1 MSTASILIHSLG
13 WALLHSI
20 WQGALIFAILKL
32 ALFSFP
38 GMAARIKY
46 HLSYL
51 SLAAMFT
58 WFLGSFYQE
67 WQRLQAITIKVTE
80 GGTDP
85 AGYKVFFIKTF
96 PPQSSYLSDSMLLQV
111 ERYFPL
117 LIVVYTAGIAFL
129 SLRFLVNLLQ
139 VQLLRTQGVSQV
151 PAHIY
156 HLLEQLRSAL
166 AIDRKVKVL
175 LSARV
180 NVPIVLGTIKPVI
193 LLPVASISQLST
205 DQLEAI
211 LIHELAHIRR
221 YDFLLNIMQTVVETI
236 LFFNPFTWL
245 ISVIIRR
252 EREHCCDDLVL
263 AHTNQPL
270 PYAKALAT
278 LEAYRLSGGQFAM
291 AATGQSNHLLNRIK
305 RIMEMKKNPLNY
317 SQLIVALVLIATMT
331 ISVIWLTPAFAQT
344 KKDKEKKQEQGRP
357 APAKDETYNKG
368 KIVVI
373 DEKGKRSEYN
383 TREEL
388 PEHIKET
395 IATSMAAAGESMKT
409 ADEAM
414 KLAEETL
421 KTIDVAGISKEVS
434 SALAEVDWEQISA
447 DVNNA
452 MKEIDWEQINRDIEQ
467 GMKDAG
473 RELND
478 PAVREEIRA
487 KLKEAQAEARQGTAE
502 AQRALA
508 EAHGDLVEAQ
518 KELEAARKE
527 RADAPRVWAQESK
540 QRAEASS
547 ERAEASRQRAEDT
560 RARAEVAK
568 ARAAVA
574 AARAKGSTAPF
585 AVAQGS
591 NGFSY
596 SYSSS
601 NSYDKMLKEMEREG
615 LITRKN
621 GFSIKKT
628 DDKLYINGKSQDNHV
643 YNRYRKYLK
652 GDNVVIKGDDEDLT
666 IKIRN

>member
-13 WALLHSI
+13 WALLHSL
-20 WQGALIFAILKL
+20 WQGALIFAILRL
-32 ALFSFP
+32 TLYSFP

-51 SLAAMFT
+51 SLAAIFT
-58 WFLGSFYQE
+58 WFLSSFYQE

-96 PPQSSYLSDSMLLQV
+96 PPQSTYLSDSMLLQV
-111 ERYFPL
+111 ERYFPM
-117 LIVVYTAGIAFL
+117 LIGVYIAGIVFL
-129 SLRFLVNLLQ
+129 GLRFLVNLMQ
-139 VQLLRTQGVSQV
+139 VQFLRTRGVSQV
-151 PAHIY
+151 PPHIH
-156 HLLEQLRSAL
+156 HLLGQLTSAL
-166 AIDRKVKVL
+166 DIHRNVKVL

-180 NVPIVLGTIKPVI
+180 NVPIVLGTLKPVI
-193 LLPVASISQLST
+193 LLPVASISQLSV

-245 ISVIIRR
+245 VSAIIRR

-278 LEAYRLSGGQFAM
+278 LEAYRLTGGQFAM

-317 SQLIVALVLIATMT
+317 SQLIVALILIAIMT

-344 KKDKEKKQEQGRP
+344 RKDKDKKHEKGSP
-357 APAKDETYNKG
+357 APAKEERTTGKV

-373 DEKGKRSEYN
+373 DEKGKRSEYS
-383 TREEL
+383 TREDL

-395 IATSMAAAGESMKT
+395 IETSMAAAGASMKT
-409 ADEAM
+409 TDEAM
-414 KLAEETL
+414 KLAGETI
-421 KTIDVAGISKEVS
+421 KAIDVAGISKEVS
-434 SALAEVDWEQISA
+434 TALAEVDWDGISA

-452 MKEIDWEQINRDIEQ
+452 MKEIDWEQINLDIEQ
-467 GMKDAG
+467 AMKDAG
-473 RELND
+473 KELND
-478 PAVREEIRA
+478 PAVRDEIRA
-487 KLKEAQAEARQGTAE
+487 KLKEARAEARHGAAE
-502 AQRALA
+502 AQRAL
-508 EAHGDLVEAQ
+508 EDAHGDLAEAQ
-518 KELEAARKE
+518 KEIEVVRRE
-527 RADAPRVWAQESK
+527 RANATTNRAQGRNQSAEGRERTDAPR
-540 QRAEASS
+540 
-547 ERAEASRQRAEDT
+547 D
-560 RARAEVAK
+560 VAK
-568 ARAAVA
+568 ARVA
-574 AARAKGSTAPF
+574 ITSARGKDSKAPVAMARAG
-585 AVAQGS
+585 

-601 NSYDKMLKEMEREG
+601 NSYEKMLKEMEKDG
-615 LITRKN
+615 LINRKD

-628 DDKLYINGKSQDNHV
+628 ADKLYINGKSQGNHV

-652 GDNVVIKGDDEDLT
+652 GDNIVIKGDDEDLT